1 MYQNNPNGNNWLKV
15 VTIGTTSNINGIG
28 ARVEITSALGTQIRD
43 VQSGTGFRYMGSL
56 NTYFGLGENTNISTL
71 TIYWPSGTVD
81 VVTNVNVNQSLV
93 ITEGQTLS
101 TEISSLNQIS
111 VFPNPA
117 INSIEIKSDYSL
129 ENAIISVFDLNG
141 RRVLNY
147 KNVGGSNF
155 VDLPGLSTGEYI
167 LRVIS
172 SEGKIYSTKI
182 LKK

>member
-1 MYQNNPNGNNWLKV
+1 
-15 VTIGTTSNINGIG
+15 
-28 ARVEITSALGTQIRD
+28 
-43 VQSGTGFRYMGSL
+43 MGSL

-81 VVTNVNVNQSLV
+81 IMNNVSVNQSLV

-147 KNVGGSNF
+147 KNVGGSNL
-155 VDLPGLSTGEYI
+155 VDLSSLSIGEYI

-172 SEGKIYSTKI
+172 FEGNIYSTKV
-182 LKK
+182 LKR

>member
-1 MYQNNPNGNNWLKV
+1 
-15 VTIGTTSNINGIG
+15 
-28 ARVEITSALGTQIRD
+28 
-43 VQSGTGFRYMGSL
+43 MGSL

-81 VVTNVNVNQSLV
+81 VMNNVSVNQSLV

-147 KNVGGSNF
+147 KNEAGSNF
-155 VDLPGLSTGEYI
+155 VDLSNLSMGEYI
-167 LRVIS
+167 LRIIS
-172 SEGKIYSTKI
+172 SEGNIYSTKI
-182 LKK
+182 LKR

>member
-1 MYQNNPNGNNWLKV
+1 
-15 VTIGTTSNINGIG
+15 
-28 ARVEITSALGTQIRD
+28 
-43 VQSGTGFRYMGSL
+43 MGSL

-81 VVTNVNVNQSLV
+81 VMNNVSVNQSLV

-101 TEISSLNQIS
+101 TEVSGLNQIN

-129 ENAIISVFDLNG
+129 EIAIISVFDLNG

-147 KNVGGSNF
+147 KNVEGSNLI
-155 VDLPGLSTGEYI
+155 DLSSLSIGEYI

-172 SEGKIYSTKI
+172 FEGNIYSTKV
-182 LKK
+182 LKR